1 MGNNLNAGAL
11 INKERS
17 SNIELYRIIVMFMI
31 VAHHYLVNSGLIQVI
46 ENEPLTAKSA
56 FFYVFGMWGKTGINC
71 FVLIT
76 GYFMCRSKITLRK
89 FLKLFLQIEFYNIVI
104 NLIFVFTGYKEL
116 NMKSLY
122 GMIWPIKSVS
132 DDFSSCFLLFYLCIP
147 FLNILVHNMNKRQ
160 HQLLLA
166 LCLFIYTILGTT
178 TRIYVAMNYVTWFCV
193 LYIISSYIRIYGI
206 HYKNVKIKWGWLS
219 FISIIISATSVLVFS
234 TIVNTPWREFI
245 LVSDSNHI
253 MAVITSICLF
263 MYFKDL
269 PIKNSAFINKVAS
282 CMFGV
287 LLIHANSNTMRQWLW
302 HDTLDNVRWFA
313 TDYAVLHALIS
324 VILVFIICI
333 VVDSF
338 RIKYVEKPM
347 FVWIDRILTK

>member
-1 MGNNLNAGAL
+1 MSV
-11 INKERS
+11 ED
-17 SNIELYRIIVMFMI
+17 NI
-31 VAHHYLVNSGLIQVI
+31 
-46 ENEPLTAKSA
+46 K
-56 FFYVFGMWGKTGINC
+56 
-71 FVLIT
+71 
-76 GYFMCRSKITLRK
+76 KISEI
-89 FLKLFLQIEFYNIVI
+89 FLQIEFYNIVI
-104 NLIFVFTGYKEL
+104 NLIFVFIGYKEF
-116 NMKSLY
+116 NMESLY

-178 TRIYVAMNYVTWFCV
+178 TRIYVTMNYVTWFCV

-347 FVWIDRILTK
+347 FVWINRILTK

>member
-1 MGNNLNAGAL
+1 M
-11 INKERS
+11 IKESPYYVHNRNT
-17 SNIELYRIIVMFMI
+17 NIELYRIVVMFLI

-46 ENEPLTAKSA
+46 ENEPLTGKSA

-76 GYFMCRSKITLRK
+76 GYFMCRSNITLRK

-104 NLIFVFTGYKEL
+104 NLIFVFTGYKDF
-116 NMKSLY
+116 NIKSLY
-122 GMIWPIKSVS
+122 EMFWPIKSVA
-132 DDFSSCFLLFYLCIP
+132 DGFTSCFLLFYLCIP

-160 HQLLLA
+160 HQLLMA

-178 TRIYVAMNYVTWFCV
+178 TRIYVAINYVTWFCI
-193 LYIISSYIRIYGI
+193 LYFISSYIRIYGI
-206 HYKNVKIKWGWLS
+206 NYKDVKIKWGWLS
-219 FISIIISATSVLVFS
+219 IFSIVISVSSVLVLS
-234 TIVNTPWREFI
+234 TIVNTPGREFI

-253 MAVITSICLF
+253 MAVITSVCLF

-269 PIKNSAFINKVAS
+269 QIKNSAFINKVAS

-287 LLIHANSNTMRQWLW
+287 LLIHANSDTMRQWLW
-302 HDTLDNVRWFA
+302 RDTFNNVGWFA

-338 RIKYVEKPM
+338 RIKYVERPM
-347 FVWIDRILTK
+347 FIWIDRILTK

>member
-1 MGNNLNAGAL
+1 
-11 INKERS
+11 
-17 SNIELYRIIVMFMI
+17 
-31 VAHHYLVNSGLIQVI
+31 
-46 ENEPLTAKSA
+46 
-56 FFYVFGMWGKTGINC
+56 
-71 FVLIT
+71 
-76 GYFMCRSKITLRK
+76 
-89 FLKLFLQIEFYNIVI
+89 
-104 NLIFVFTGYKEL
+104 
-116 NMKSLY
+116 
-122 GMIWPIKSVS
+122 
-132 DDFSSCFLLFYLCIP
+132 
-147 FLNILVHNMNKRQ
+147 
-160 HQLLLA
+160 
-166 LCLFIYTILGTT
+166 
-178 TRIYVAMNYVTWFCV
+178 MNYVTWFCV
-193 LYIISSYIRIYGI
+193 LYIISSYISIYGI

-347 FVWIDRILTK
+347 FVWINRILTK